1 MKKFVVGLVVLTGL
15 MFFGVAKEAFAHG
28 GPGGYGG
35 GGYGGGGFG
44 YGGGGYGGGGYG
56 HRCHSGGFGGYGG
69 GYYMRPMPRPVYVP
83 YNNFYGS
90 PYGGYGGYGGSGFGL
105 SIVKPG
111 FGFSVNNYGW

>member
-15 MFFGVAKEAFAHG
+15 MFVGATKEAFAHG

-35 GGYGGGGFG
+35 GGYGGGGWNR
-44 YGGGGYGGGGYG
+44 GGGGFGGHGPSCY
-56 HRCHSGGFGGYGG
+56 RGGYGG

-90 PYGGYGGYGGSGFGL
+90 PYGGYGGSGFGL